1 MSEQTTTAMRPAEPG
16 RYRPKLRLYH
26 ANGKGTGGAIQM
38 ELHPAHDD
46 TDGCI
51 MMQVASQMT
60 VGDLRGPNPTYP
72 RFDWDG
78 SICVKLDFNDLTK
91 LLQVF
96 RGECESLEDGKGLYH
111 RSVRASTR
119 IVLRHMIEPRTGYL
133 LEVYR
138 SGAGQDPSEERS
150 GRIFLP
156 PNEALGLSLAIEDSM
171 GVVCFGIPMLVQHD
185 TTAYRAAVREAR
197 NAAAA

>member
-1 MSEQTTTAMRPAEPG
+1 MAAKASEPG

-38 ELHPAHDD
+38 ELHPAHDEF
-46 TDGCI
+46 DGCI
-51 MMQVASQMT
+51 MMQVAGQMT

-78 SICVKLDFNDLTK
+78 SVCVKLDFNDLTK
-91 LLQVF
+91 MLQVF
-96 RGECESLEDGKGLYH
+96 RGETESLEDGKGLYH

-119 IVLRHMIEPRTGYL
+119 IVLRHMIDPRPGYL

-138 SGAGQDPSEERS
+138 SGAGQDPAEEKSARV
-150 GRIFLP
+150 FLP
-156 PNEALGLSLAIEDSM
+156 PNEALGVSLAIEDSM
-171 GVVCFGIPMLVQHD
+171 GVVCFGIPMLVPHD
-185 TTAYRAAVREAR
+185 TSAYRAAVREAR